1 MRKII
6 SAAAMREID
15 RLTAEQYKMPSL
27 LLMESAATA
36 SAQAIAAR
44 VDGDLSQ
51 KNVLV
56 LCGRGNNGGDG
67 AALARI
73 LSLMGAWVETVLF
86 GSVEETKGD
95 ARINFEA
102 TKSLADEGSAFANP
116 FGTSYDPEMASLILF
131 HNSSGSLSFVECNT
145 FQEWE
150 QFLYSNAN
158 QPFDIIVDAL
168 FGTGLTRPLDEL
180 PREAVNFIER
190 MRGLRNSHQGDVPLI
205 VSLDVP
211 SGLDADSA
219 DVSGA
224 TIQADLTV
232 TFTAPKLA
240 NVLPPASYRNGE
252 LVIANIGSPAK
263 LIEEAASELFLVE
276 REDARRWLVQTRYA
290 PGSYKNTHG
299 HALVIAGSRDYTGAP
314 VLCGDAAMQSGAGL
328 VTVATAASAH
338 DAVSARLMSEVISA
352 SLPETEDGAISF
364 EAIERADELIER
376 ANVVAVGP
384 GLSSKSDS
392 TRRFV
397 RHIVSNRKTP
407 VVIDADAL
415 NALAPWPEDLSGSD
429 DFPLILTPHAG
440 EMRRLIGA
448 ADDAAITDRV
458 QVARDFASAHD
469 LILVLKGART
479 IIAAPDTRVFVVPT
493 GNAGLGTAGSGDTLT
508 GIITGFIAQAYGTL
522 KKEASALD
530 AVIAAVYIGGLA
542 GDIAAREKGMRTLV
556 ASDIRGH
563 LTAAIRQL
571 DLAGEMP

>member
-1 MRKII
+1 M
-6 SAAAMREID
+6 AA
-15 RLTAEQYKMPSL
+15 
-27 LLMESAATA
+27 
-36 SAQAIAAR
+36 AQAIAAR
-44 VDGDLSQ
+44 VDGDISQ

-67 AALARI
+67 AATARI

-116 FGTSYDPEMASLILF
+116 YGTSYDPEMASLILF

-190 MRGLRNSHQGDVPLI
+190 MRGLRNSHQDDVPLI
-205 VSLDVP
+205 VSLDIP
-211 SGLDADSA
+211 SGLKADSA

-232 TFTAPKLA
+232 TFTAPKPA
-240 NVLPPASYRNGE
+240 NVLPPASYHNGE

-328 VTVATAASAH
+328 VTVATSASAH
-338 DAVSARLMSEVISA
+338 DAVSSRLMPEVIPV

-364 EAIERADELIER
+364 EAIARTDELIER
-376 ANVVAVGP
+376 AGIVAIGP
-384 GLSSKSDS
+384 GLSSKNDS

-397 RHIVSNRKTP
+397 RHIILNRKTP

-448 ADDAAITDRV
+448 TDDAAIADRV
-458 QVARDFASAHD
+458 QAARDFASAHD

-479 IIAAPDTRVFVVPT
+479 IIAAPDNRVFVVPT

-542 GDIAAREKGMRTLV
+542 GDLAAQEKGMRTLV